1 MTREVKKEVEDKR
14 NKRRPPRPYPTPQPW
29 RPEDNEERKH
39 MKEVAEQTKKRITG
53 KKNETQQIRLIINI
67 IAPDTF
73 DKKFGELR

>member
-1 MTREVKKEVEDKR
+1 M
-14 NKRRPPRPYPTPQPW
+14 W
-29 RPEDNEERKH
+29 RPEDNEERKK
-39 MKEVAEQTKKRITG
+39 MRDEAEKTKSRISG